1 MDNED
6 VNLDWEGLKC
16 DILQSISSL
25 ILDPFL
31 CPPMASCGGFSAF
44 TTTQKTLRSKEK
56 LTNGRFLTTQRS
68 GKRREEFLSKIFTSR
83 GVAEVLFALERAH
96 LRLLFF
102 CKIAAILQ
110 KILSV
115 KIFFLA
121 CESTLV
127 NKSPL

>member
-1 MDNED
+1 
-6 VNLDWEGLKC
+6 
-16 DILQSISSL
+16 
-25 ILDPFL
+25 
-31 CPPMASCGGFSAF
+31 MASCGSFSAF

-102 CKIAAILQ
+102 DKIAAILS

-121 CESTLV
+121 CESTLLV
-127 NKSPL
+127 FFGGAVSSFLLTTTNKKEKKSED

>member
-1 MDNED
+1 MYLFFTFFNNDFFTFF
-6 VNLDWEGLKC
+6 LLA
-16 DILQSISSL
+16 LSFSTLFRSRARQT
-25 ILDPFL
+25 FL
-31 CPPMASCGGFSAF
+31 CPPMASCGSFSAF

-115 KIFFLA
+115 NFFF
-121 CESTLV
+121 
-127 NKSPL
+127 